1 MRRAGSL
8 ARVPAL
14 PRLAAGTAAALAGG
28 LVVSVAALSAGG
40 GEPAARAGTAAS
52 AALLPDL
59 RQELPARVAIER
71 VRTGPGTVRERL
83 GFRSAVDN
91 VGDGPLEL
99 EGRRSSLAERD
110 LRVEQRI
117 HHADGSVTRVA
128 GAGRLRYT
136 ESPDHE
142 HWHLLG
148 FDRYELRD
156 GSGRRVVADRKT
168 GFCLGDRYVS
178 ALAARLPAA
187 PPRGRYTTDCGGG
200 ERDRLTLREGI
211 SVGYGDDYDPQLEG
225 QFLDVTEV
233 PDGRY
238 VLVHRVDADRRLRPA
253 HDAQRRRVGARA
265 ARAGRRRAAHR
276 QGARELPRPRPLRA
290 LRLGAARRT
299 IHGPTV
305 SPGA

>member
-142 HWHLLG
+142 HWHLVG
-148 FDRYELRD
+148 FDRSELRD

-238 VLVHRVDADRRLRPA
+238 VLVHRVDADRRLRQLTTRNDVA
-253 HDAQRRRVGARA
+253 SVLVRLARGAG
-265 ARAGRRRAAHR
+265 GRR
-276 QGARELPRPRPLRA
+276 
-290 LRLGAARRT
+290 
-299 IHGPTV
+299 TV
-305 SPGA
+305 RVLASCPGRDRCGR